1 MWDEL
6 SHMSWKSFIGTCI
19 VSVVI
24 CTYNFYNFSADFEGE
39 LREYIY
45 LLCVGLIILAIG
57 NILLKNRLK
66 KYRGFSYIMQISMF
80 ILAII
85 TVQLNPFHFHKNS
98 IPEDV
103 RSVRKRQER
112 I

>member
-1 MWDEL
+1 MFSYVLLLSYIVVVMWDEL

-66 KYRGFSYIMQISMF
+66 NTEDFH
-80 ILAII
+80 ILCRF
-85 TVQLNPFHFHKNS
+85 LCLFWLL
-98 IPEDV
+98 
-103 RSVRKRQER
+103 
-112 I
+112 